1 MLSSLVAFLIDFYSA
16 SLTEKVNLH
25 HYGYG
30 IDEIIHWM
38 RSLVARLRLFI
49 IWVP

>member
-1 MLSSLVAFLIDFYSA
+1 MLSSLVAFLIDFSSS

-30 IDEIIHWM
+30 IDEIIHEV
-38 RSLVARLRLFI
+38 VARLRLFI